1 MSQFR
6 LFWRQ
11 FWALT
16 WKNYIILWQHPI
28 LNLIRAFILPIA
40 YAAFLGVAQLLLGH
54 QNNLGQGTPAPIQNL
69 TNTFTNGNL
78 AWVDATTNVS
88 NQLYTPSEIMQSV
101 TKGFSSYQ
109 QSQVVQLPTSDSIP
123 YFCPENFNL
132 RSTCFAGIVF
142 NSVPSPDGA
151 VKLNYTLR
159 GDSGLINVDVWNHDS
174 DYELRFF
181 PLQWTI
187 DSSVIELVT
196 GVTPEAPLEW
206 PFTDTTNAEQAESTR
221 EAFVSGVYSLI
232 DLAFFVAFLGVVYQ
246 TAGSVMAE
254 QNARLTPHLQAMGC
268 MRSARI
274 LSWHFSMSM
283 LYMPA
288 WIAMAIIWQKRVFTN
303 TPIGLVIGVNILFGV
318 QITSWSMFAGM
329 PFAQS
334 PQLAAIATTFFA
346 LIFAIIAHVVQFPTG
361 GACLFQL
368 FFPSS
373 FFIYALR
380 GIALYE
386 MAKIPTDALKTSPSD
401 GYSPND
407 NSPILII
414 AVIGVAILNTFLWPI
429 LSLLLEHWLYGAR
442 RTKVSREQKKDMEAA
457 AVGHS
462 EVAVRIETLH
472 KKFGRGKKGVI
483 AINDLS
489 LTIPKYGI
497 HCLLG
502 SNGSGKSTTLE
513 ILAGLISA
521 SKGVVSFGGQPRPA
535 RGTLGIVPQKN
546 VLWDELSCLQH
557 LKLWRDIKRPIGNGA
572 DEDLVQLL
580 RDCDVGTKVKARA
593 STLSGGQK
601 RKLQLAVGL
610 VGQSELILV
619 DEATSGVDPLARR
632 AIWRALNAVKAQ
644 KTIVYTTH
652 FLDEAD
658 LIGDEITILAAPG
671 KLLAS
676 GSPVKLKSTLGD
688 GYVVNLHRANEAE
701 DEKLGQI
708 WDSHSLMAAL
718 KAVTPGSHMTLT
730 SEGHVIRLNTKE
742 PADVARAL
750 RVIED
755 RKADL
760 GIIRYDVH
768 ASSLEDIFLGLMQQE
783 EHPIGPAEI
792 DEKSAVGS
800 TPTVESI
807 SAELEATPIALNES
821 RPVSFLTQAWIIF
834 GKRFLVLKRG
844 WLSHVIM
851 IAIACCGALIPLFF
865 MKDRSQT
872 CARSFDDVFYTNL
885 FFPESYLEFEGG
897 TPFIS
902 PPTALSSLGVPI
914 TFNASAD
921 NATFF
926 NDIITYQA
934 SNLSIGGVSFAGQSG
949 QTVVAW
955 EADPLSTAG
964 FSMLNLATNVFY
976 NEALNSSTRG
986 IGLGPQIYVSFV
998 ALPPTSF
1005 GGTGDGVKWVAFF
1018 GLAMGVFPAFFT
1030 LYTARERRTSVQA
1043 MGYSNGLTPLGLWL
1057 GHLLFEI
1064 PSILII
1070 SSIISLVFA
1079 FGQDS
1084 SQFYST
1090 GVLWVVL
1097 TLYGMASALF
1107 SFCVSM
1113 FITSGLAAFA
1123 LVAGYQVILF
1133 LLYTAAYLLTLTFQL
1148 SANNSQTLTTVH
1160 FTMALLSPVVS
1171 VVRAAFV
1178 SINLFNL
1185 LCTGTGTNTTTGP
1198 GDILKYG
1205 GPILYLILYS
1215 VFCFGLLVGV
1225 DSGFFTTPQFLRLL
1239 KRRVMFGATTP
1250 PERETGADV
1259 LNEAKRVQ
1267 TSRDALRVL
1276 GISKHF
1282 ASMTIPA
1289 VDDVSFGVND
1299 ERMALLGPN
1308 GAGKT
1313 TTFNMIRGSIR
1324 PDRGNVF
1331 ISGHSILSQRNYA
1344 RVSLGV
1350 CPQFNAID
1358 DLTVRQHLLVYGR
1371 FRGLKGAVL
1380 KANVEA
1386 ILDGAHLRIYEH
1398 RLAAKLSG
1406 GNQRKLSLAISLV
1419 GNPKVVLIDEWSAGV
1434 DAATKRQ
1441 MWHTLRRATAGKA
1454 VVLTT
1459 HSMEEASALAN
1470 RVGIIASKMLAI
1482 DTVPQLCSRYAVY
1495 EVHLS
1500 ARTAAQQARARE
1512 LIANAFPDA
1521 KQAEDVSTRFEVAL
1535 EDRTLADLFERL
1547 ALVEAQTKTDEEGL
1561 EYTVE
1566 RLGLESV
1573 FLKVVR
1579 GDRDG
1584 RLIGEEANLRQET
1597 RRRRFCGLF

>member
-1 MSQFR
+1 MFQFR

-69 TNTFTNGNL
+69 TDTYTTGNL
-78 AWVDATTNVS
+78 VWVDATTNVS
-88 NQLYTPSEIMQSV
+88 NQLVTPAEIMQSV
-101 TKGFSSYQ
+101 QKGFSSWQ

-123 YFCPENFNL
+123 YYCPENFNL

-142 NSVPSPDGA
+142 NSVPSPDGT
-151 VKLNYTLR
+151 VKMNYTLR
-159 GDSGLINVDVWNHDS
+159 GDSGLINVDVWNHNS

-181 PLQWTI
+181 PLQWAI

-196 GVTPEAPLEW
+196 GVAPAAPLEW
-206 PFTDTTNAEQAESTR
+206 PFTETNNTQQAESTR
-221 EAFVSGVYSLI
+221 LGRSPPTPYVSGVYSLI

-288 WIAMAIIWQKRVFTN
+288 WIAMGIIWQKRVFTN
-303 TPIGLVIGVNILFGV
+303 TPIGLVIGVHILFGV

-329 PFAQS
+329 PFSQS

-373 FFIYALR
+373 FYIYALR

-386 MAKIPTDALKTSPSD
+386 MAKIPTDVLKTSPSD
-401 GYSPND
+401 GYSAND

-414 AVIGVAILNTFLWPI
+414 AVIGVAILNTFLWPVM
-429 LSLLLEHWLYGAR
+429 SLLLEHWLYGAR
-442 RTKVSREQKKDMEAA
+442 RTKISREQKRDMEAA

-462 EVAVRIETLH
+462 EVAVRIENLH
-472 KKFGRGKKGVI
+472 KRFGRGKKAVI

-521 SKGVVSFGGQPRPA
+521 SKGVVSFGGQPHPT

-546 VLWDELSCLQH
+546 VLWDELTSLQH
-557 LKLWRDIKRPIGNGA
+557 LKLWRDIKRPIGKGV

-580 RDCDVGTKVKARA
+580 NDCDVGTKMKARA
-593 STLSGGQK
+593 GTLSGGQK

-632 AIWRALNAVKAQ
+632 AIWRALNAVKSER
-644 KTIVYTTH
+644 TIVYTTH

-671 KLLAS
+671 KVLAN
-676 GSPVKLKSTLGD
+676 GSPVNLKSTLGD
-688 GYVVNLHRANEAE
+688 GYVINLHRVSDAE

-718 KAVTPGSHMTLT
+718 KAVAPGCHMTLT
-730 SEGHVIRLNTKE
+730 SEGHVIRLNSKE
-742 PADVARAL
+742 PAAVARAL

-760 GIIRYDVH
+760 GITRYDVH
-768 ASSLEDIFLGLMQQE
+768 ASSLEDVFLGLMQQE
-783 EHPIGPAEI
+783 GHVIGTADT
-792 DEKSAVGS
+792 DEKSAAGS
-800 TPTVESI
+800 TPTDELI
-807 SAELEATPIALNES
+807 SAELEAAPIALNES
-821 RPVSFLTQAWIIF
+821 KPISFFMQAWIIF
-834 GKRFLVLKRG
+834 VKRFLVLKHG

-865 MKDRSQT
+865 MKDRTQN
-872 CARSFDDVFYTNL
+872 CVRSFDHVFYTDL
-885 FFPESYLEFEGG
+885 FLPESYFTYEIGE
-897 TPFIS
+897 TPPFIS
-902 PPTALSSLGVPI
+902 PPNAISSLGVPL

-926 NDIITYQA
+926 NDIIAHQT
-934 SNLSIGGVSFAGQSG
+934 NLSLGGVSFAEGSG
-949 QTVVAW
+949 QTVIAW
-955 EADPLSTAG
+955 EADPLNPSGIAL
-964 FSMLNLATNVFY
+964 LNLATNIFY
-976 NEALNSSTRG
+976 NQALNTSTRG
-986 IGLGPQIYVSFV
+986 IGLGPQVFVSF
-998 ALPPTSF
+998 
-1005 GGTGDGVKWVAFF
+1005 GDGVKWVAFF

-1030 LYTARERRTSVQA
+1030 LYTAKERRSSIQA

-1057 GHLLFEI
+1057 GHLLFEM
-1064 PSILII
+1064 PFILII
-1070 SSIISLVFA
+1070 SSLISLVFA
-1079 FGQDS
+1079 FGQQS

-1090 GVLWVVL
+1090 AVLWVVI

-1107 SFCVSM
+1107 SFCVTLLLV
-1113 FITSGLAAFA
+1113 TSGLAAFA

-1148 SANNSQTLTTVH
+1148 NANNSQTLTTVH

-1185 LCTGTGTNTTTGP
+1185 LCDGTGGNTTTGP
-1198 GDILKYG
+1198 GDMLKFG
-1205 GPILYLILYS
+1205 GPIVYLILYS
-1215 VFCFGLLVGV
+1215 LFCFGLLVGV
-1225 DSGFFTTPQFLRLL
+1225 DSGFFTAPQFLRLL
-1239 KRRVMFGATTP
+1239 RRRVLFGATTSSN
-1250 PERETGADV
+1250 RETGADV
-1259 LNEAKRVQ
+1259 LNEAKRVS
-1267 TSRDALRVL
+1267 TSQDALRVL
-1276 GISKHF
+1276 GLSKHF

-1324 PDRGNVF
+1324 PDRGNVY
-1331 ISGHSILSQRNYA
+1331 ISNHSILSQRNYA
-1344 RVSLGV
+1344 RISLGV

-1371 FRGLKGAVL
+1371 FRGLRGAVL

-1386 ILDGAHLRIYEH
+1386 ILDGAHLRMYEH

-1500 ARTAAQQARARE
+1500 ARTAEQQARARQ
-1512 LIANAFPDA
+1512 LIASAFPDA

-1547 ALVEAQTKTDEEGL
+1547 AEVEAQTNTDAEGL

-1584 RLIGEEANLRQET
+1584 RLVGEEANLQQET
-1597 RRRRFCGLF
+1597 RRKRFCGLF